1 MDYSLRRKP
10 RTNPYSHSALFPC
23 KLFIITPLTSK
34 IRCGTVRD
42 GAGCKE
48 HQGFCAISIA
58 SKTLFNPSMP
68 VTSHE

>member
-23 KLFIITPLTSK
+23 KLFIITPLTSE

-48 HQGFCAISIA
+48 HQAISNVIA
-58 SKTLFNPSMP
+58 SKTLLNPSMP
-68 VTSHE
+68 VTSHK